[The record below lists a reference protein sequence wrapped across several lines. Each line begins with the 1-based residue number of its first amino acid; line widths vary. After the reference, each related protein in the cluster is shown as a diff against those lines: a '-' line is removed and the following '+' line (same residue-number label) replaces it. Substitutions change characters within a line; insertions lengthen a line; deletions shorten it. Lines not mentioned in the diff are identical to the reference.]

1 MRQHLCRLSTPMLER
16 LPFEIAEQIAVP
28 ALLDDGRTAC
38 ALAATSHLLRR
49 AFAPW
54 RYHSVALRG
63 PHQIRAF
70 LALLERSQ
78 RPARL
83 SCRRSQDHDVTELGT
98 PDIRLRHLFLSD
110 CRMQPDDPLAP
121 LAWADWQVK
130 PLHGRVTGAIKDA
143 LAKVF
148 VQDLGFRD
156 TTYEAWERNSA
167 GALRTIRTLLEH
179 VAGTLTHLHLN
190 IWMALPMI
198 VVPNVVFPALIELTS
213 SYRNNYISSSD
224 AGLPETD
231 HARILP
237 VLRRLHIVA
246 NTRHADDHFLA
257 MSQLPPSLT
266 HLRLSEGVEPL
277 WLLHTMSQRAA
288 TTPRWLPSTL
298 RIIVIAPHA
307 PGAESPSCTAHPTFQ
322 WASTP
327 LTRFQSSLVPVR
339 DEFQRHWTGWRWAA
353 SHKFKLRDKVF
364 MVREHSLW
372 DEDRLLTD
380 WLDRTQGSTACWVDG
395 MSLEMF
401 ECS

>member
-1 MRQHLCRLSTPMLER
+1 MLDR
-16 LPFEIAEQIAVP
+16 LPFEVAEQIAVP

-63 PHQIRAF
+63 PHQVRAF
-70 LALLERSQ
+70 LALLERSR
-78 RPARL
+78 RPAR
-83 SCRRSQDHDVTELGT
+83 RIQDHDMTELGT
-98 PDIRLRHLFLSD
+98 PDIDLRHLFLSD

-121 LAWADWQVK
+121 LAWAEWQVRT
-130 PLHGRVTGAIKDA
+130 LRETITGAIKGA
-143 LAKVF
+143 LPKVF
-148 VQDLGFRD
+148 AQDPAFRD
-156 TTYEAWERNSA
+156 TSYNAWERNSA

-190 IWMALPMI
+190 IWMALPI
-198 VVPNVVFPALIELTS
+198 VVVPNVVFPALIELTS
-213 SYRNNYISSSD
+213 SYRNNYISSGD
-224 AGLPETD
+224 MGLPETD

-246 NTRHADDHFLA
+246 NARHADDHFLA
-257 MSQLPPSLT
+257 ISRLPHSLT

-288 TTPRWLPSTL
+288 TTPGWLPPALST
-298 RIIVIAPHA
+298 IVIAPHA
-307 PGAESPSCTAHPTFQ
+307 PCINPPSRTARPTLQ
-322 WASTP
+322 WVSTP
-327 LTRFQSSLVPVR
+327 LTRFDRSPMRVL

-353 SHKFKLRDKVF
+353 SHKLQLRDKVF
-364 MVREHSLW
+364 MVREQSLW

-395 MSLEMF
+395 MSLEML